1 MMTFEY
7 ALNALDVHKSLA
19 FLPTD
24 VLPELYKDSVTSE
37 RDGKASRVDQV
48 VRLCR
53 EAVDTDQ
60 PQMPL
65 IVNDEAAAVSSRN
78 VPKHL
83 SA

>member
-37 RDGKASRVDQV
+37 RDGQTRRVD
-48 VRLCR
+48 
-53 EAVDTDQ
+53 
-60 PQMPL
+60 
-65 IVNDEAAAVSSRN
+65 
-78 VPKHL
+78 
-83 SA
+83 